1 MTVGVMGRVHLR
13 RSDCEFNDEFG
24 IKLCFPRDDDLC
36 HLAEGWQGLR
46 PDEEVVGQINSDW
59 RTSLVYDNR
68 GIVTSY
74 VEVSETKL
82 ENYAARIGRKA
93 MHVFRKVLLPA
104 ILSVELHL

>member
-36 HLAEGWQGLR
+36 HLAEGWQSLR
-46 PDEEVVGQINSDW
+46 PDKEVVGQINSDW

-104 ILSVELHL
+104 VLSVELHL